1 MTDMNVKDTKSE
13 LGRTL
18 SAGRL
23 GSLRV
28 PYSGLEWRG
37 MLLVISPYAGLI
49 AMVVY
54 FSVSTPYFLT
64 LSNMQSI
71 AQQAAILLLVA
82 LGATFPILMGSID
95 LSVAGMVTLTGIT
108 TALLAQAGV
117 NVVVAVIAVLG
128 IGAAAGFING
138 AVFSYL
144 GLPSFLVTLGTS
156 FVYTGVALLAI
167 GGIPVTLQ
175 APGLAGLVNGYAVG
189 GIPNIALIAAVV
201 FVGSIGI
208 AYWTAFGR
216 YVYAIGGGEKV
227 AILAGISVK
236 RQKTLAFVVCG
247 ALCAL
252 AGILLA
258 ARLYSGSPGMGDPYL
273 LSSIAAVVIGGTP
286 LSGGVGGPQRTLLGV
301 LLLGVLLDGMTLL
314 NVGPFTQQIVEGLVV
329 IAAVALALRRR
340 GEALV
345 K

>member
-13 LGRTL
+13 PGRTL

-128 IGAAAGFING
+128 IGAAAGF
-138 AVFSYL
+138 AVFWSIGAAYRRYRGRDGLGGGDAKLLAAAGAWVGWQGLPLVVLIGAGATPAAVVLVAALVLGNAELPHRAATRSFGEGLAWLAQIGLFVML
-144 GLPSFLVTLGTS
+144 GL
-156 FVYTGVALLAI
+156 LLSPGRINLETI
-167 GGIPVTLQ
+167 GYAVV
-175 APGLAGLVNGYAVG
+175 AGLVLT
-189 GIPNIALIAAVV
+189 GI
-201 FVGSIGI
+201 G
-208 AYWTAFGR
+208 
-216 YVYAIGGGEKV
+216 
-227 AILAGISVK
+227 
-236 RQKTLAFVVCG
+236 
-247 ALCAL
+247 
-252 AGILLA
+252 
-258 ARLYSGSPGMGDPYL
+258 
-273 LSSIAAVVIGGTP
+273 
-286 LSGGVGGPQRTLLGV
+286 
-301 LLLGVLLDGMTLL
+301 
-314 NVGPFTQQIVEGLVV
+314 
-329 IAAVALALRRR
+329 LRRAR
-340 GEALV
+340 SAS
-345 K
+345 